1 MEDIELRL
9 KKSEEEKKRYFNQVL
24 NRQSQ
29 IEGLQKSA
37 YEAITIL
44 ESIGPCLKT
53 YAVEKAIRVLK
64 GEHND

>member
-1 MEDIELRL
+1 MKDIELRL

-44 ESIGPCLKT
+44 ESIEPCLKT
-53 YAVEKAIRVLK
+53 HAVEKAIRVLK